1 MCPRSLPIRV
11 LPLVVLTACG
21 GGAADVC
28 EPFADRDLGVTGAEY
43 RPCAGAILAELD
55 AIRPKLEALAAGD
68 RAEARKA
75 SSSYRTLRSL
85 VEDTGLLNDYRSMRS
100 STVIVKWPDA
110 STREFNSAAFDATM
124 QYGAVLAHPNHD
136 NLRQGVAAHEEARRA
151 YSRMP

>member
-1 MCPRSLPIRV
+1 
-11 LPLVVLTACG
+11 
-21 GGAADVC
+21 
-28 EPFADRDLGVTGAEY
+28 
-43 RPCAGAILAELD
+43 
-55 AIRPKLEALAAGD
+55 
-68 RAEARKA
+68 
-75 SSSYRTLRSL
+75 
-85 VEDTGLLNDYRSMRS
+85 MRS